1 MFSFFPIQ
9 GGVTAADGFY
19 CDGVCAGLKGN
30 GKLDVAF
37 IYADSLCEVEAIF
50 TQNKFCAAPILHYQ
64 EYERDF
70 KTNFILV
77 NSKNANAL
85 TGDKGVENVKQVL
98 ESLQNRFPMI
108 CNPIMSSTGVIG
120 VQLPTEKIIE
130 SFKEFDLKKKED
142 LRAAEAIMT
151 TDRFSKTIA
160 FEVVLEDKTS
170 FKIGAM
176 CKGAGMINPS
186 LATMLCFITTDAQI
200 PKSDMKDILQAATE
214 TTFNAISVD
223 GDTSTNDTILLL
235 SNGKSGAY
243 NKEAFG
249 FVLEKLMRKLATD
262 IVRDGEG
269 ATKLVAFEVRG
280 AKSAKE
286 AKKAAKAL
294 SQSLLVKTALFGC
307 DPNWGRIAST
317 IGASGILCDPKTLE
331 IYFDEVCVYKQGVIC
346 FDSQSEQ
353 KAAKVLKRDSF
364 KIICEIGKGTE
375 SFVAYGCDLGYEYIR
390 INADYRS

>member
-9 GGVTAADGFY
+9 GGIAAAEGFY
-19 CDGVCAGLKGN
+19 CDGVSAGLKGN

-37 IYADSLCEVEAIF
+37 VYADSLCEVEAIF
-50 TQNKFCAAPILHYQ
+50 TQNKFCAAPILHYR
-64 EYERDF
+64 EYDENF
-70 KTNFILV
+70 KTNFVLV

-85 TGDKGVENVKQVL
+85 TGEEGIENVRKVL
-98 ESLQNRFPMI
+98 GEIQNQFPKI
-108 CNPIMSSTGVIG
+108 QNPIMSSTGVIG
-120 VQLPTEKIIE
+120 VQLPTDKIIE
-130 SFKEFDLKKKED
+130 SFKKFDLKKKED
-142 LRAAEAIMT
+142 LCAAEAIMT
-151 TDRFSKTIA
+151 TDHFSKTIA

-200 PKSDMKDILQAATE
+200 PKSDMKELLQTASE

-243 NKEAFG
+243 DKEAFG
-249 FVLEKLMRKLATD
+249 FVLEKLMHKLATD
-262 IVRDGEG
+262 IARDGEG

-280 AKSAKE
+280 AQNAKE

-331 IYFDEVCVYKQGVIC
+331 IYFDEVCVYKQGVIY
-346 FDSQSEQ
+346 FDSQNEQ
-353 KAAKVLKRDSF
+353 KAAEVLKQDSF
-364 KIICEIGKGTE
+364 RIICEIGKGAE
-375 SFVAYGCDLGYEYIR
+375 SFVAYGCDLGHEYVK

>member
-9 GGVTAADGFY
+9 GGVIAAEGFY
-19 CDGVCAGLKGN
+19 CDGVCAGLKNQGA
-30 GKLDVAF
+30 LDVAF

-50 TQNKFCAAPILHYQ
+50 TQNRFCAAPILHYKK
-64 EYERDF
+64 YDKNF
-70 KTNFILV
+70 KTNFVLI

-85 TGDKGVENVKQVL
+85 TGDEGVANVEEVL
-98 ESLQNRFPMI
+98 ENLQNRFPTI
-108 CNPIMSSTGVIG
+108 QNPIMSSTGVIG
-120 VQLPTEKIIE
+120 VQLPKARIIE
-130 SFKEFDLKKKED
+130 SFARFDLNQRED
-142 LRAAEAIMT
+142 LCAAEAIMT
-151 TDRFSKTIA
+151 TDRFSKSIA

-170 FKIGAM
+170 FRIGAM

-200 PKSDMKDILQAATE
+200 PKSDMQELLQQAVK

-243 NKEAFG
+243 SKEAFG
-249 FVLEKLMRKLATD
+249 FVLEKLMHKLATD

-269 ATKLVAFEVRG
+269 STKLVAFEIKG
-280 AKSAKE
+280 AKTIQE
-286 AKKAAKAL
+286 AQKAAKAL

-317 IGASGILCDPKTLE
+317 IGASGIECDPKTLE
-331 IYFDEVCVYKQGVIC
+331 IYFDTVCVYKQGVIY
-346 FDSQSEQ
+346 FDDENEK
-353 KAAKVLKRDSF
+353 KAAEVLKKDSF
-364 KIICEIGKGTE
+364 RIVCEIGKGVE
-375 SFVAYGCDLGYEYIR
+375 SFVAYGCDLGYEYVR

>member
-9 GGVTAADGFY
+9 GGIAVAKGFY
-19 CDGVCAGLKGN
+19 CDGVSAGLKPN
-30 GKLDVAF
+30 GEPDVAF
-37 IYADSLCEVEAIF
+37 IYSDSLCEVEAIF

-64 EYERDF
+64 EYDKNF
-70 KTNFILV
+70 KTNFVLI

-85 TGDKGVENVKQVL
+85 TGDEGVANVKEIL
-98 ESLQNRFPMI
+98 DEAKGKFPVI
-108 CNPIMSSTGVIG
+108 YNPIMSSTGVIG
-120 VQLPTEKIIE
+120 VQLPKTKIVE
-130 SFKEFDLKKKED
+130 SFLKFDLTKKDDAK
-142 LRAAEAIMT
+142 AANAIMT

-186 LATMLCFITTDAQI
+186 LATMLCFIATDAEI
-200 PKSDMKDILQAATE
+200 PKSDMKDLLQNAAE
-214 TTFNAISVD
+214 NTFNAISVD

-249 FVLEKLMRKLATD
+249 FVLEKIMHKLATD

-280 AKSAKE
+280 AKTSKE
-286 AKKAAKAL
+286 AQKVAKAL

-317 IGASGILCDPKTLE
+317 IGASGIECSPKTLE
-331 IYFDEVCVYKQGVIC
+331 IYFDEVCVYQKGMIY
-346 FDSQSEQ
+346 FDGENEK
-353 KAAKVLKRDSF
+353 KAAEVLKRESF
-364 KIICEIGKGTE
+364 RIICEIGKGTE
-375 SFVAYGCDLGYEYIR
+375 SYVAYGCDLGHEYVK

>member
-9 GGVTAADGFY
+9 GGIAAAKGFY
-19 CDGVCAGLKGN
+19 CDGVCAGLKSSGEP
-30 GKLDVAF
+30 DVAF
-37 IYADSLCEVEAIF
+37 VYADSLCEVEAIF

-64 EYERDF
+64 EYDKNF
-70 KTNFILV
+70 KTNFVLI

-85 TGDKGVENVKQVL
+85 TGDEGVANVKEV
-98 ESLQNRFPMI
+98 LQNLQSQFPI
-108 CNPIMSSTGVIG
+108 IQNPIMSSTGVIG
-120 VQLPTEKIIE
+120 VQLPKAKIME
-130 SFKEFDLKKKED
+130 SFAKFDLKKQED
-142 LRAAEAIMT
+142 MQAAKAIMT

-186 LATMLCFITTDAQI
+186 LATMLCFIATDAQI
-200 PKSDMKDILQAATE
+200 PKSDMKELLRQAVQMTV
-214 TTFNAISVD
+214 NAISVE

-249 FVLEKLMRKLATD
+249 FVLEKLMHKLATD

-280 AKSAKE
+280 AKTAQE
-286 AKKAAKAL
+286 AQRAAKAL

-317 IGASGILCDPKTLE
+317 IL
-331 IYFDEVCVYKQGVIC
+331 
-346 FDSQSEQ
+346 
-353 KAAKVLKRDSF
+353 
-364 KIICEIGKGTE
+364 
-375 SFVAYGCDLGYEYIR
+375 
-390 INADYRS
+390 

>member
-9 GGVTAADGFY
+9 GGVAAADGFY
-19 CDGVCAGLKGN
+19 CDGVNAGLKSQEA
-30 GKLDVAF
+30 LDIAF
-37 IYADSLCEVEAIF
+37 IYADSLCEVEGIF
-50 TQNKFCAAPILHYQ
+50 TENKFCAAPILHYK
-64 EYERDF
+64 EYDKDF
-70 KTNFILV
+70 QTNFVLI

-85 TGDKGVENVKQVL
+85 TGDEGIKNIKEILGK
-98 ESLQNRFPMI
+98 LQEKFSTI
-108 CNPIMSSTGVIG
+108 KNPIMSSTGVIG
-120 VQLPTEKIIE
+120 VQLPKEKIIE
-130 SFKEFDLKKKED
+130 SFAKFDLGKKED
-142 LRAAEAIMT
+142 LCAAEAIMT
-151 TDRFSKTIA
+151 TDRFSKRIA

-186 LATMLCFITTDAQI
+186 LATMLCFITTDAKI
-200 PKSDMKDILQAATE
+200 PKSDMKELLQKAAK

-249 FVLEKLMRKLATD
+249 FVLEKLMHKLATD

-269 ATKLVAFEVRG
+269 STKLVAFEVRG
-280 AKSAKE
+280 AKTQEE
-286 AKKAAKAL
+286 AQKAAKAL

-317 IGASGILCDPKTLE
+317 IGASGIECDPKTLE
-331 IYFDEVCVYKQGVIC
+331 IYFNEVCVYKQGTIY
-346 FDSQSEQ
+346 FDEENEK
-353 KAAKVLKRDSF
+353 KAAEVLKQDSF
-364 KIICEIGKGTE
+364 RISCEIGKGEE
-375 SFVAYGCDLGYEYIR
+375 SFVTYGCDLGYEYVK

>member
-9 GGVTAADGFY
+9 GGIAAAKGFY
-19 CDGVCAGLKGN
+19 CDGVCAGLKSN
-30 GKLDVAF
+30 GEPDVAF

-64 EYERDF
+64 EYDKDF
-70 KTNFILV
+70 KTNFVLI

-85 TGDKGVENVKQVL
+85 TGEEGVANIKEMLKN
-98 ESLQNRFPMI
+98 LQSQFPVI
-108 CNPIMSSTGVIG
+108 QNPIMSSTGVIG
-120 VQLPTEKIIE
+120 VQLPKAKIVE
-130 SFKEFDLKKKED
+130 SFAKFDLKKQED
-142 LRAAEAIMT
+142 MQAAKAIMT

-200 PKSDMKDILQAATE
+200 PKSDMKELLKQAAQK
-214 TTFNAISVD
+214 TFNAISVD

-249 FVLEKLMRKLATD
+249 FVLEKLMHKLATD

-280 AKSAKE
+280 AKTAQE
-286 AKKAAKAL
+286 AQRAAKAL

-317 IGASGILCDPKTLE
+317 IGASGIECDPKTLE
-331 IYFDEVCVYKQGVIC
+331 IYFGEVCVYKQGVIY
-346 FDSQSEQ
+346 FDSEKEQ
-353 KAAKVLKRDSF
+353 KAAEVLRQDSF
-364 KIICEIGKGTE
+364 RIICEIGKGTE
-375 SFVAYGCDLGYEYIR
+375 SFVAYGCDLGHEYVK